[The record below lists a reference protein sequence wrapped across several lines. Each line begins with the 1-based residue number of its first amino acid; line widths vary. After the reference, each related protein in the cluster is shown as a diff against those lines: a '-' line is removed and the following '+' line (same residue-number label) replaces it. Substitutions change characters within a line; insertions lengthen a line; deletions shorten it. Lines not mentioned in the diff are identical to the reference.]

1 MLEPWNDQSLLPPPV
16 NTFLCKQKLDLKE
29 LTYTTNNIIEI
40 LSRQSPL
47 HKEGAILSRFL
58 YKFDKKFR
66 NDMGYRNF
74 KKVNTALR
82 KYLTLNLLKDVEK
95 FSSYLP
101 KENDNELYLPT
112 RQMLEYILIRIMSF
126 SKLMLRIVVCSKQS
140 AIFYLDRIKRG
151 ESHWMCLMPYALLCR
166 IWSMTLVLLQ
176 HSCNWYNQLYQ
187 VIGKLEIK
195 GLAFLPPNYKL
206 PNDLEEWLDMKNLNS
221 LGSFEW
227 TCKIKINIE
236 AIAMEDDSGDLCENI
251 LDYVSQINENIDNSD
266 ENEIKLPF
274 IKETFHS
281 EEVHL
286 KQTDLGIAVSRNSLG
301 KLDEPLGNEN
311 KAAVHTI
318 DTVTNINS
326 LKDFINKEENLR
338 NESNDKA
345 LTSHLSF
352 MQWQALKTCLL
363 NLDTNKTKPRKIQR
377 KFKRIWQEKCLDY
390 K

>member
-1 MLEPWNDQSLLPPPV
+1 MLEPWNDPSLLPPPV
-16 NTFLCKQKLDLKE
+16 NTFLCKQKLDFKE
-29 LTYTTNNIIEI
+29 LTYSTNNIIEI

-47 HKEGAILSRFL
+47 HKEAAILSRFL

-66 NDMGYRNF
+66 NDMGY
-74 KKVNTALR
+74 
-82 KYLTLNLLKDVEK
+82 
-95 FSSYLP
+95 
-101 KENDNELYLPT
+101 
-112 RQMLEYILIRIMSF
+112 
-126 SKLMLRIVVCSKQS
+126 
-140 AIFYLDRIKRG
+140 
-151 ESHWMCLMPYALLCR
+151 H
-166 IWSMTLVLLQ
+166 
-176 HSCNWYNQLYQ
+176 
-187 VIGKLEIK
+187 
-195 GLAFLPPNYKL
+195 YKL

-266 ENEIKLPF
+266 EHEIKLPS

-286 KQTDLGIAVSRNSLG
+286 KQTDLGIAVSRNTLG
-301 KLDEPLGNEN
+301 KSTDEPLSNEH

-338 NESNDKA
+338 NESNDNA

-363 NLDTNKTKPRKIQR
+363 NLDTNKTIPRKLQR